1 MRTDPHSTVNLSH
14 NELAGL
20 ATTIKLRGIKLG
32 FQQVGIADTNLS
44 EAETLFETWLEK
56 GFHGEMTYMSRHGK
70 KRTQPESLVRGTVRV
85 ISARMDYWPQDSA
98 DAESELN
105 DTKQA
110 YISRYAVGRDYHEVL
125 RERLRMLAKFIQ
137 EKIGSFGYRVFVDS
151 APVLEK
157 PLAHKAGLGWIG
169 KHTNLIHPKAGS
181 WFFLGELFTDLPL
194 PVDKPIKDHCGSCT
208 ACIEVCPTGAIIA
221 PYVLDAQRCISY
233 LTI

>member
-1 MRTDPHSTVNLSH
+1 MRTDPHPTANLTH
-14 NELAGL
+14 DELAEL
-20 ATTIKLRGIKLG
+20 ATTIKLRGIELG

-44 EAETLFETWLEK
+44 ETETLFETWLEK

-70 KRTQPESLVRGTVRV
+70 KRTQPESLVPGTVRV

-105 DTKQA
+105 DAEQA

-125 RERLRMLAKFIQ
+125 RERLRMLAKFVQ

-169 KHTNLIHPKAGS
+169 KHTNLIHPKACLLYTS
-181 WFFLGELFTDLPL
+181 PSPRD
-194 PVDKPIKDHCGSCT
+194 
-208 ACIEVCPTGAIIA
+208 
-221 PYVLDAQRCISY
+221 
-233 LTI
+233 